1 MAPRLT
7 ESRTRLINAWMLL
20 VFVFVCFANERPGA
34 AWQLLELPALLQ
46 QHEDNRVR
54 VVREAMQ
61 ACVCIFGDGG
71 QGGGSGVVVSKE
83 GYAFTNYHVIQSCG
97 SFMKCSMPDGV
108 LYDAV
113 IVGIDPTGDVALIKL
128 LGKDS
133 FPVANIADSDAVEQ
147 GDACFA
153 VGNPFLLATDFQP
166 SVSWGIVSGTHRY
179 QYPAGTLLEY
189 TDCIQTDAAINPG
202 NSGGALFN
210 EKGELIGING
220 RGSFEKR
227 GRVNVGVGYAISMN
241 QIKLFYDFLL
251 GGRIVDHA
259 TMGATVETNTDGHV
273 VVSNILESSEAY
285 RLGVRYNDRIVA
297 FARRKI
303 TSVNQF
309 KNILGIYPKGYRVPI
324 VYERDGQQKSL
335 QIRLDGVHG
344 VQELTDLV
352 QGTTKKKLVTEK
364 PTKEEVEEK
373 NPHADLYAHRRG
385 YANYQFNLGM
395 RRATW
400 SYFTEHGDFTKNRW
414 KWRFKGVSG
423 QGQPVE
429 IALSDTGSGMKI
441 GEDAFV
447 LDLDEDLATQLFPDN
462 SGGLLLSLHLWRKM
476 LTLGPEKYGDV
487 NYFGSMEF
495 TSSDRTAIQQA
506 HVLVATGGVIQTRF
520 SFSKSDYRLVGM
532 EMTPDVTAMPCE
544 VYFKEYRRDKD
555 LLVPSLIEW
564 LDANGKRQTIRLETL
579 EFLKED
585 K

>member
-1 MAPRLT
+1 MVLFA
-7 ESRTRLINAWMLL
+7 L
-20 VFVFVCFANERPGA
+20 VGFGHDWLAG
-34 AWQLLELPALLQ
+34 QQTLDLPAQLEQ
-46 QHEDNRVR
+46 REENRVR
-54 VVREAMQ
+54 LIREAMQ

-71 QGGGSGVVVSKE
+71 QGGGSGVVVSKD
-83 GYAFTNYHVIQSCG
+83 GYALTNYHVVQSCG

-133 FPVANIADSDAVEQ
+133 FPAAKIADSDTVQQ

-179 QYPAGTLLEY
+179 QYPSGTLLEY

-210 EKGELIGING
+210 ENGELIGING

-241 QIKLFYDFLL
+241 QINLFYDFLL
-251 GGRIVDHA
+251 SGQIVDHA

-273 VVSNILESSEAY
+273 VVSNILESSEAFQN
-285 RLGVRYNDRIVA
+285 GIRYNDRIVA
-297 FARRKI
+297 FANRKI

-324 VYERDGQQKSL
+324 VYERDGEKKVVRV
-335 QIRLDGVHG
+335 RLDGVHG

-352 QGTTKKKLVTEK
+352 QGSKQTKPVLA
-364 PTKEEVEEK
+364 PTKNEAKDE
-373 NPHADLYAHRRG
+373 NPYAELYAFRRG
-385 YANYQFNLGM
+385 YANYQFNVGM

-400 SYFTEHGDFTKNRW
+400 SYFLEHGDFTKNHW
-414 KWRFKGVSG
+414 TWRLKGVSG

-429 IALSDTGSGMKI
+429 IALSDDGSGIKI
-441 GEDAFV
+441 DNQAFV
-447 LDLDEDLATQLFPDN
+447 LDLKEDLATQLVPAD
-462 SGGLLLSLHLWRKM
+462 SRGLLLALHLWRKI
-476 LTLGPEKYGDV
+476 LTLGPEKFGDV
-487 NYFGSMEF
+487 RYFGSIEVQRAKPGA
-495 TSSDRTAIQQA
+495 SEQA
-506 HVLVATGGVIQTRF
+506 HVLEATEGVVKIRLF
-520 SFSKSDYRLVGM
+520 FSKSDYRLIGM
-532 EMTPDVTAMPCE
+532 EMTPDAGTLSCE
-544 VYFKEYRRDKD
+544 ISFGDYRHDKD
-555 LLVPSLIEW
+555 LLVPSSIGW
-564 LDANGKRQTIRLETL
+564 IDSNGAAQAIQLKTI
-579 EFLKED
+579 EFLKEA